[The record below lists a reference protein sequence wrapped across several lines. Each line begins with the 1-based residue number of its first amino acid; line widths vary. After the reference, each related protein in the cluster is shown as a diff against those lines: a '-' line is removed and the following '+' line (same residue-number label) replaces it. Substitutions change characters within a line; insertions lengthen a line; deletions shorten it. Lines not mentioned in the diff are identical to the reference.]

1 MKSASEV
8 WTKRECCWSSE
19 ATLLLC
25 VFLFSLVLVIYYF
38 KIWEILLLLFQTVQ
52 LKHLGFFWPV
62 CKPASLCAVSR
73 GTGTPRMGI
82 LICSTRT
89 HTHTHTDKSLHLMLY
104 LSGKCWPEAPLLQ
117 NTVQHKHK
125 ATYDWIEG
133 ILSCELNQKTE
144 SSRVKRKPTEETLK
158 NSFWMESVLL
168 LSSPVYTSLRKC
180 DQEK

>member
-1 MKSASEV
+1 MRNPPFTISNSAIKTS
-8 WTKRECCWSSE
+8 W
-19 ATLLLC
+19 
-25 VFLFSLVLVIYYF
+25 VFLPSEKTTYYSVF
-38 KIWEILLLLFQTVQ
+38 L
-52 LKHLGFFWPV
+52 PV

-73 GTGTPRMGI
+73 GTGTLRMGI

-158 NSFWMESVLL
+158 NSF
-168 LSSPVYTSLRKC
+168 
-180 DQEK
+180 